1 MCAQDVLEVV
11 PQVMRAI
18 RTELRRHRAADLSV
32 PQFRT
37 LAFIDRQADAS
48 LSDVAEH
55 IGLTLPSMSKIVD
68 GLVTRKLVTRQ
79 THPTD
84 RRRMTLALTARGQT
98 ALESSR
104 AATRACLAED
114 LVALPEVGGNSV
126 VNILIAVVL
135 PAPFGPS
142 SPKTSPAS
150 MERFKAFTA
159 VNSP

>member
-1 MCAQDVLEVV
+1 MTTSSDTCAQEILEVV
-11 PQVMRAI
+11 PSVMRTI
-18 RTELRRHRAADLSV
+18 RAEMRRHRTADLSV

-37 LAFIDRQADAS
+37 LAYIDRNVDAS

-79 THPTD
+79 TAPDD

-98 ALESSR
+98 ALQTSR

-114 LVALPEVGGNSV
+114 LAVLNDRQRETIVQALSSLRPIFMPPGENRSV
-126 VNILIAVVL
+126 
-135 PAPFGPS
+135 
-142 SPKTSPAS
+142 
-150 MERFKAFTA
+150 KA
-159 VNSP
+159 

>member
-1 MCAQDVLEVV
+1 MTTSPDVCAQEILEVV
-11 PQVMRAI
+11 PLVMRTI
-18 RTELRRHRAADLSV
+18 RAELRRHRAADLSV

-68 GLVTRKLVTRQ
+68 GLVARKLVTRQ

-84 RRRMTLALTARGQT
+84 RRRMTLTLTARGQT

-114 LVALPEVGGNSV
+114 LATLSDRQRETIVQGLNSLRP
-126 VNILIAVVL
+126 IFM
-135 PAPFGPS
+135 PPRETGQ
-142 SPKTSPAS
+142 
-150 MERFKAFTA
+150 
-159 VNSP
+159 